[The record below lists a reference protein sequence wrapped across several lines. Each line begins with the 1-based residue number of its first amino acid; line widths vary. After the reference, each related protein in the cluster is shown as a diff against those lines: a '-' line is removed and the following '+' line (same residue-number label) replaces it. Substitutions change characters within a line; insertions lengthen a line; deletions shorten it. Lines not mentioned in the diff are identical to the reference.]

1 MISDNLGIYSS
12 YKRLR
17 NIDEINK
24 PVNSMPQGR
33 TFSPEDQER
42 YNKLREQLKI
52 KQEQKQDGETK

>member
-17 NIDEINK
+17 NIDEINQ
-24 PVNSMPQGR
+24 PVNNMPQGR
-33 TFSPEDQER
+33 TFTPEDHER

-52 KQEQKQDGETK
+52 KQQQEDGETK